1 MRTRWSLYCLVL
13 LFGTLLPA
21 RAQFVLDCAC
31 VAQHASLTVTNCQ
44 ATIPDICAL
53 TTNCFRGTLP
63 PPQPPPIIVQC
74 GQNPAVGT
82 PVGPGTHFITVTVIV
97 AGQVPFQCVV
107 PFTVVAPITG
117 TFGLQCAPAKTV
129 NCDAVWSFD
138 PPTVVNPCC
147 PNAAQ
152 PNGGATVTVVNDV
165 TNGVCPMAITRT
177 WQAVDQCGQSATCS
191 QTVTVVDNVPPTLN
205 CGPNQTVNCPTPWN
219 FSTPTYSD
227 NCTAASDMVL
237 SIVSTTTNGVCPRV
251 ITRVWRVTDLCGNSA
266 TCTET
271 VTIVDNVPPTITCGP
286 NQTVNCG
293 QQWNFSTP
301 VISDNCT
308 PTAGLILNIL
318 STTTNGACPE
328 VVTRVWEVVDR
339 CGNKA
344 VCTETITIQDV
355 TPPTIT
361 CAANKQVPCGAQWN
375 FDPPTATDNCAVGAS
390 GTPNVTIAVV
400 STVTNSL
407 CPLSVTRTWSA
418 TDACGNVSQCSQTV
432 TVVGGPNSLTLN
444 CATLAALP
452 ELQTNACTGYVPAL
466 CAQAISLA
474 QQNCPCPVNC
484 TQTPAAGTPY
494 SPGTYPITVTLSDGA
509 GGSATCT
516 VNFVVTAPPGGCTT
530 NPCPPTLT
538 AVLNTGTTNGNGGLL
553 PTGALEQV
561 WVNVSAPG
569 GPIPMV
575 VFDTNLY
582 PVASGPWVPASA
594 TSAWVS
600 PDVTGMGPV
609 GLYTNRVIYDASC
622 DRVCLTGRIA
632 SDNDGYLYVNGVL
645 VSGANYTAWSNI
657 NHCADFKKGPN
668 VIEFVVNNAGQWTG
682 FRTELEFYEQCCC
695 NTFTNV
701 WNTGMDGTNALAVGQ
716 PDPNYVLVSSPPGC
730 AGPAQVVGNIPFQWV
745 PNGPNS
751 QWIGGGPSANCDPG
765 VYHYQICFDLPC
777 VDGASVIGQW
787 TADDYGAVYLNGQLL
802 YSIPN
807 NQNPYSFTGWHPLI
821 LTNGFVC
828 GTNCLDFYVTNA
840 HSQINPTGFRAELTN
855 VWDDCC
861 CGPLQAGT
869 NYHSGVNASG
879 LMPVL
884 SPDPQL
890 VLSCAPPGVPTGP
903 SQVTLVHPLWMPNG
917 PDSQWLA
924 PVGNPNVPGG
934 LYCYNYRFTLPPC
947 TNGTPKYAVKG
958 QWMGDDAG
966 TIHVNGIPTGNN
978 LPNGWAFTNWHP
990 ISITSGLV
998 PGINFLTF
1006 FVTNA
1011 SFGDTGIRMEL
1022 TNYATCCDC
1031 VLPTNCVVNIQCPPS
1046 TNIVSCAVVNGQ
1058 LPVTYP
1064 TPTASSTCG
1073 PITSIVCTP
1082 ASGSSFPVGT
1092 TTVNCTATDL
1102 GGHTATCSFTVT
1114 VSRPPLPT
1122 IACPPNITVNSAC
1135 GAACAVV
1142 NYPPPGI
1149 ANGTVTGC
1157 TPPSGTCFPIGST
1170 IVTCRAVNICNDRV
1184 SCTFTV
1190 TVLPFTIPCA
1200 PPPPNMALWLPFDE
1214 ASGLT
1219 ALNIAGGLNGA
1230 LINGPTRLIGSY
1242 VNNSLCFDGANDYV
1256 QVASHPA
1263 IAVGTGDF
1271 SIDAWIRPAAL
1282 NNTIRIIADH
1292 RDENTGPGVVGY
1304 SFFLGGGNGLAF
1316 QIADG
1321 TGFANY
1327 PSTLSV
1333 PADGQWHFVA
1343 VTISRS
1349 NPNGIRFYVDGVLDS
1364 VPRDPTIAPAN
1375 LTPPPNF
1382 PFRISS
1388 RSSSLSG
1395 FFRGCIDEVELF
1407 RRALTAAEINSIYS
1421 AGKYGK
1427 CRPGSNGVVPP
1438 LLIKCPPDQTIFT
1451 CSNSAVANFKATAS
1465 GNLGPIVCVPPS
1477 GTVFPVGTNTVIC
1490 SVTNICG
1497 ASNWCSFK
1505 VIVKPYGPL
1514 SPFPSA
1520 TYWAGTPDNYLG
1532 TTEPANVSACLNTA
1546 FSPVPFRSFDQLG
1559 NDRVL
1564 AHRFTGLPN
1573 NIVQAILVIRM
1584 KPSLTDQNSN
1594 NDGLF
1599 LGFGPVC
1606 NSSTYVYGNAIRLL
1620 PGAVPATGGTWL
1632 APNNGST
1639 TFTLNLGSLNPA
1651 LLTKMNGDGYL
1662 DVAIHDD
1669 TIVDYMQLRIW
1680 RCPPPHIGIGV
1691 PHSTGFGTNP
1701 PSTLAA
1707 MPAKVLPGFGPI
1719 GVGPSVCVLP
1729 PTSSPNKVS
1738 AVEADLGG
1746 GDTFSFTTV
1755 LDMDAPEGA
1764 MIEIVDPQDPMGVP
1778 LLTLAKT
1785 SHDKG
1790 CWDLKKCKGGISD
1803 RVGFT
1808 TTVVNS
1814 DGDLLGSSFQTL
1826 NEGNTNSALVLMPE
1840 DDTITQFPITVTFHR
1855 GDGTISVAFP
1865 GSTARQCC
1873 RRKGWDGTIKG
1884 RFNDEE
1890 ALRKGWDGTIKGRPP
1905 GASMVTFTPSTPH
1918 PVVAPQLLIYGTDLD
1933 EWLLTS
1939 EMLTTMKGVRLKKV
1953 IDGDNKVIGENSDAS
1968 WHQSTAANDGV
1979 SIVSLNDGGGVSLDV
1994 GHSENV
2000 RFGIHHGRLLSD
2012 NDQPLPG
2019 DVTFRAI
2026 GGPWVLTNRPPPPVF
2041 DARLIR
2047 TASDVL
2053 AAVDFSPLEATSIRV
2068 ELWSNGVLI
2077 ASGGT
2082 TGPAI
2087 TPEDAFSMGP
2097 SNGGM
2102 PNRISMNMTVA
2113 RSLRLFNDEFF
2124 SVQGDNGGEIIIVQ
2138 GDELRFTPEIPPGV
2152 EVPLYFTGLEYSG
2165 SEGAE
2170 TLLYDLQRAPYCGD
2184 SPPALSIRKNGAV
2197 ITADYNYKEMTRLQA
2212 SEDLNGPW
2220 FELGVQP
2227 PYLVNPTNTA
2237 AKFFRLICE

>member
-1 MRTRWSLYCLVL
+1 MRKKLFIL
-13 LFGTLLPA
+13 LATLFA
-21 RAQFVLDCAC
+21 IVKVQAQFVLDCAC

-53 TTNCFRGTLP
+53 TTNCFRGTI
-63 PPQPPPIIVQC
+63 QPPPPLIIVQC
-74 GQNPAVGT
+74 NQNPAVGT
-82 PVGPGTHFITVTVIV
+82 PVGPGTHLITVSVTV
-97 AGQVPFQCVV
+97 AGMAPMQCLV

-117 TFGLQCAPAKTV
+117 PFGLQCAQNKTV
-129 NCDAVWSFD
+129 NCDAPWTFD

-147 PNAAQ
+147 PNAAL

-165 TNGVCPMAITRT
+165 TNGVCPMVITRT
-177 WQAVDQCGQSATCS
+177 WKAVDQCGQSATCS

-205 CGPNQTVNCPTPWN
+205 CGPNQTINCPQQWS

-237 SIVSTTTNGVCPRV
+237 SIVSTVTNGVCPRV

-308 PTAGLILNIL
+308 PVAGLVLNIL

-344 VCTETITIQDV
+344 VCTETVTIQDI

-361 CAANKQVPCGAQWN
+361 CVPIKQVTCGAQWS
-375 FDPPTATDNCAVGAS
+375 FDPPTATDNCVGPS
-390 GTPNVTIAVV
+390 GVPSVTIAVV
-400 STVTNSL
+400 STVTNGL
-407 CPLSVTRTWSA
+407 CPLTVTRAWSA
-418 TDACGNVSQCSQTV
+418 TDACGNVSQCVQTV
-432 TVVGGPNSLTLN
+432 TVFGGPGTLTLN
-444 CATLAALP
+444 CNALATLP
-452 ELQTNACTGYVPAL
+452 SLQTNACTGYVPDL
-466 CAQAISLA
+466 CPRAIALA

-484 TQTPAAGTPY
+484 TQSPAAGTPY
-494 SPGTYPITVTLSDGA
+494 PPGTYPITITLSDGA

-516 VNFVVTAPPGGCTT
+516 VNFVVTAPAAGC

-553 PTGALEQV
+553 PTAALEQV

-582 PVASGPWVPASA
+582 PVFSGPWVPASA

-600 PDVTGMGPV
+600 PDVTGIGPV
-609 GLYTNRVIYDASC
+609 GLYTNRVIYNAKC
-622 DRVCLTGRIA
+622 DKVCLTGRIA
-632 SDNDGYLYVNGVL
+632 SDDDGYLYVNGVF
-645 VSGANYTAWSNI
+645 VSGSGFTAWSNI
-657 NHCADFKKGPN
+657 NHCANFVAGPN
-668 VIEFVVNNAGQWTG
+668 VIEFVVNNGSQWTG

-716 PDPNYVLVSSPPGC
+716 PDPNYVLVSAPPGC
-730 AGPAQVVGNIPFQWV
+730 AGPAQVVGNIPSQWV
-745 PNGPNS
+745 PNGPDS
-751 QWIGGGPSANCDPG
+751 QWIGGGPNASCDPG
-765 VYHYQICFDLPC
+765 VYHYRICFDLPC
-777 VDGASVIGQW
+777 AEGASVIGRW

-807 NQNPYSFTGWHPLI
+807 NQNPYSFTGWHPLV

-861 CGPLQAGT
+861 CGPVQEGT
-869 NYHSGVNASG
+869 NYHSGADINGLLPANA
-879 LMPVL
+879 
-884 SPDPQL
+884 PDPQL
-890 VLSCAPPGVPTGP
+890 VLSCAPAGVPTGP
-903 SQVTLVHPLWMPNG
+903 VTVVPLPNGNWFPNG
-917 PDSQWLA
+917 PDSQWVG
-924 PVGNPNVPGG
+924 PVGAPFVPGG

-947 TNGTPKYAVKG
+947 TNGTPNYAVKG

-1031 VLPTNCVVNIQCPPS
+1031 VINTNCVVSIKCP
-1046 TNIVSCAVVNGQ
+1046 TDIDVTTCLNAAGQ
-1058 LPVTYP
+1058 APVTYP
-1064 TPTASSTCG
+1064 LPTASSTCG
-1073 PITSIVCTP
+1073 TITSIVCTP
-1082 ASGSSFPVGT
+1082 PSGSPFPLGPT
-1092 TTVNCTATDL
+1092 PVNCTATDST
-1102 GGHTATCSFTVT
+1102 GQSASCSFTVY
-1114 VSRPPLPT
+1114 VIGVPPPVIT
-1122 IACPPNITVNSAC
+1122 CPPDITVTAAC
-1135 GAACAVV
+1135 GAACASVSV
-1142 NYPPPGI
+1142 PPPV
-1149 ANGTVTGC
+1149 VTGGTLVSC
-1157 TPPSGTCFPIGST
+1157 NPPLVRCFPIGST
-1170 IVTCRAVNICNDRV
+1170 LITCSAVNICGV
-1184 SCTFTV
+1184 TATCSFAV
-1190 TVLPFTIPCA
+1190 TVLPFTLPCA
-1200 PPPPNMALWLPFDE
+1200 PVPANLALWLPFDE
-1214 ASGLT
+1214 PSGLT
-1219 ALNIAGGLNGA
+1219 AQNLAGGSVGS
-1230 LINGPTRLIGSY
+1230 LINGVTRQSGSY
-1242 VNNSLCFDGANDYV
+1242 VNNSLCFDGVNDYV
-1256 QVASHPA
+1256 QVANHPA
-1263 IAVGTGDF
+1263 IQFGTGDF
-1271 SIDAWIRPAAL
+1271 SVDAWVKPSTL
-1282 NNTIRIIADH
+1282 SSSIRIIAEH
-1292 RDENTGPGVVGY
+1292 RAEIGGQATGW
-1304 SFFLGGGNGLAF
+1304 SLFLGGNNGLAF
-1316 QIADG
+1316 QIGDG
-1321 TGFANY
+1321 NYINY
-1327 PSTLSV
+1327 PSTLTV
-1333 PADGQWHFVA
+1333 PADGQWHLVA
-1343 VTISRS
+1343 VTVSRS

-1364 VPRDPTIAPAN
+1364 VPRDPTPYPGSV
-1375 LTPPPNF
+1375 TPPASYPM
-1382 PFRISS
+1382 RVSS

-1395 FFRGCIDEVELF
+1395 FFPGCIDEVELF
-1407 RRALTAAEINSIYS
+1407 RRALTAAEISAIYN

-1438 LLIKCPPDQTIFT
+1438 LVINCPPNQTIFT
-1451 CSNSAVANFKATAS
+1451 CSNTATANFKPTAS
-1465 GNLGPIVCVPPS
+1465 GQLGPIVCVPPS
-1477 GTVFPVGTNTVIC
+1477 GTIFPIGTNTVTC

-1497 ASNWCSFK
+1497 ATNWCSFT

-1546 FSPVPFRSFDQLG
+1546 FSPVPFRAFDQLG

-1573 NIVQAILVIRM
+1573 NIVQAILVVRM
-1584 KPSLTDQNSN
+1584 KPSLTDPNSN
-1594 NDGLF
+1594 NDGFF

-1606 NSSTYVYGNAIRLL
+1606 NSSTFVYGNAIRLL
-1620 PGAVPATGGTWL
+1620 PGAVPPTGGSWL
-1632 APNNGST
+1632 APNNSST
-1639 TFTLNLGSLNPA
+1639 TFTMNLGTLNPA
-1651 LLTKMNGDGYL
+1651 LLTKMNSDGFL

-1680 RCPPPHIGIGV
+1680 RCPPPLIGIGV
-1691 PHSTGFGTNP
+1691 PHSTGIKTNP

-1707 MPAKVLPGFGPI
+1707 MARKVLPGFGPI
-1719 GVGPSVCVLP
+1719 GVGPSICVLP
-1729 PTSSPNKVS
+1729 PAASAAKVS
-1738 AVEADLGG
+1738 EVEFDIGG
-1746 GDTFSFTTV
+1746 GNSFSFTTV
-1755 LDMDAPEGA
+1755 LDMDAPEGTTL
-1764 MIEIVDPQDPMGVP
+1764 EIVDPQDPMGVP
-1778 LLTLAKT
+1778 LLTMSKLCC
-1785 SHDKG
+1785 G
-1790 CWDLKKCKGGISD
+1790 GGWDLKKCKGGISD
-1803 RVGFT
+1803 SAGFRT
-1808 TTVVNS
+1808 TAVND
-1814 DGDLLGSSFQTL
+1814 DGQLLGSFFQTL
-1826 NEGNTNSALVLMPE
+1826 NEGNTNAALVLKPE
-1840 DDTITQFPITVTFHR
+1840 DESLTLFPITVTIHR

-1865 GSTARQCC
+1865 GGTELRACC
-1873 RRKGWDGTIKG
+1873 GKKGWDGTIKG

-1890 ALRKGWDGTIKGRPP
+1890 ALRKGWDGTVKGRPP
-1905 GASMVTFTPSTPH
+1905 GASMITFTPHAPH
-1918 PVVAPQLLIYGTDLD
+1918 PVVAPQLHIVATGLE

-1939 EMLTTMKGVRLKKV
+1939 EVLATMGNTGVKRL
-1953 IDGDNKVIGENSDAS
+1953 INALGFAAPEDEQATDARS

-1979 SIVSLNDGGGVSLDV
+1979 NVVSLASGGGVSLDV
-1994 GHSENV
+1994 GHSEGL
-2000 RFGIHHGRLLSD
+2000 RFGLHIGDD
-2012 NDQPLPG
+2012 NLVEPTEDFELPIAL
-2019 DVTFRAI
+2019 RAV
-2026 GGPWVLTNRPPPPVF
+2026 GGPWVLTNRPPPPVLNTRF
-2041 DARLIR
+2041 IR
-2047 TASDVL
+2047 TQSDVI
-2053 AAVDFSPLEATSIRV
+2053 AAVDFSPIEATSIRV
-2068 ELWSNGVLI
+2068 QLWSNGVLI
-2077 ASGGT
+2077 AEGVNP
-2082 TGPAI
+2082 GPAI
-2087 TPEDAFSMGP
+2087 TPEDAFSIGNP
-2097 SNGGM
+2097 NGGM
-2102 PNRISMNMTVA
+2102 PNRISMNLTA
-2113 RSLRLFNDEFF
+2113 ERALRLFNDAFF
-2124 SVQGDNGGEIIIVQ
+2124 SVQGDDGTGTIIIVQ

-2152 EVPLYFTGLEYSG
+2152 AVPLYFTALEYAG

-2170 TLLYDLQRAPYCGD
+2170 SLLYDLQRTPYCGD
-2184 SPPALSIRKNGAV
+2184 TPHLSIKRRPDLL
-2197 ITADYNYKEMTRLQA
+2197 TAEWDSLLDESLRLQG

-2220 FELGVQP
+2220 FELGGKS
-2227 PYLVNPTNTA
+2227 PYPVNTNTA